1 MDFFMGQQPLTT
13 TGSPFPG
20 TLRPAPSGNLAESG
34 RHQSNSM
41 PKLRE
46 LREDVFFRAEYL
58 YLHNLVSLTGRNI
71 RKACELSG
79 LSRSRLYTLLKKYQ
93 ISPPLSD
100 CSRRR

>member
-1 MDFFMGQQPLTT
+1 MRQQSSKITQPSLSRAA
-13 TGSPFPG
+13 G
-20 TLRPAPSGNLAESG
+20 RPAIADPV
-34 RHQSNSM
+34 NSDAPPLEQM

-58 YLHNLVSLTGRNI
+58 YLHNLISLTGRNI

-93 ISPPLSD
+93 IAQPLND
-100 CSRRR
+100 HCLQK

>member
-1 MDFFMGQQPLTT
+1 MGQQPLRTID
-13 TGSPFPG
+13 SPLPRA
-20 TLRPAPSGNLAESG
+20 LRQAPRVGLAESG
-34 RHQSNSM
+34 GQLSGPM

-58 YLHNLVSLTGRNI
+58 YLHSLVSLTGRNI

-93 ISPPLSD
+93 IVQPLSD
-100 CSRRR
+100 QSLQK

>member
-1 MDFFMGQQPLTT
+1 MGQQSSRIINPPIPRAAARPQDTGLVNSGAQPLEQ
-13 TGSPFPG
+13 
-20 TLRPAPSGNLAESG
+20 L
-34 RHQSNSM
+34 

-46 LREDVFFRAEYL
+46 LREDVFFKAEYL

-93 ISPPLSD
+93 IHQPLND
-100 CSRRR
+100 H

>member
-1 MDFFMGQQPLTT
+1 MGQQSSIMISPPSSQA
-13 TGSPFPG
+13 TG
-20 TLRPAPSGNLAESG
+20 RPQLAG
-34 RHQSNSM
+34 FADVGDGLLARM

-58 YLHNLVSLTGRNI
+58 YLQNLVGLTGRNI

-93 ISPPLSD
+93 ISQPLYDRSL
-100 CSRRR
+100 RK

>member
-1 MDFFMGQQPLTT
+1 MGLQRAAMIDSSSSHRTN
-13 TGSPFPG
+13 
-20 TLRPAPSGNLAESG
+20 RPSRFADSDDRMLE
-34 RHQSNSM
+34 QL

-58 YLHNLVSLTGRNI
+58 YLHNLINLTGRNI

-93 ISPPLSD
+93 IAPPLD
-100 CSRRR
+100 DLGRQG